1 MDSVIDQVQS
11 IMMLSDE
18 AFELERESVTK
29 IISNVETRLLLRLK
43 GKVDS
48 VPDDLSFIV
57 VDVAIKRINRRKN
70 EGMSSYG
77 QEGETVTYESN
88 NADFAE
94 FDDDIKAWLDTNGD
108 SSAKV
113 KFIDG
118 WGDQLI
124 FDKVATFKQIDSGYD
139 PNAGKNA
146 EVVINQTTLLV
157 NMTDTG
163 TTRASQI
170 FGDLKNQTKVIRLN
184 ELPGF
189 NWSYVEVDGMKYV
202 AVTSRT
208 PLKSNTLI
216 VSETNEF

>member
-43 GKVDS
+43 GKVNS
-48 VPDDLSFIV
+48 VPNDLSFIV

-88 NADFAE
+88 NSDFAE

-118 WGDQLI
+118 WGD
-124 FDKVATFKQIDSGYD
+124 
-139 PNAGKNA
+139 
-146 EVVINQTTLLV
+146 
-157 NMTDTG
+157 
-163 TTRASQI
+163 
-170 FGDLKNQTKVIRLN
+170 
-184 ELPGF
+184 
-189 NWSYVEVDGMKYV
+189 
-202 AVTSRT
+202 
-208 PLKSNTLI
+208 
-216 VSETNEF
+216 